1 MSRITY
7 FSEKEGY
14 DVAANIRKN
23 KYPCD
28 VIHFDTGWFDVDWQ
42 CDYKFSENRFQNP
55 QQMLKDLRSP
65 RFPCMSCG
73 SCLISLL
80 KPLFL

>member
-42 CDYKFSENRFQNP
+42 CDYKFSGEPFP
-55 QQMLKDLRSP
+55 ESTADVEGFEVS
-65 RFPCMSCG
+65 RFPCMFVAVA
-73 SCLISLL
+73 
-80 KPLFL
+80 LFHS